1 MSWFDSFLNKVEFIR
16 PYYVAP
22 LFVTISMVLSS
33 VFAPITGDSLTHK
46 FTKPE
51 DKTYTGETMEI
62 DRDYVIVIS
71 EEASAAEKN
80 AAMKL
85 QQYLSEIS
93 GHELSIISDV
103 SEENP
108 K

>member
-1 MSWFDSFLNKVEFIR
+1 MRAKFKRRINMSWFDSFLNKVEFIR

-33 VFAPITGDSLTHK
+33 VFAPFTGDSLTHK

-62 DRDYVIVIS
+62 DRDYVIV
-71 EEASAAEKN
+71 
-80 AAMKL
+80 
-85 QQYLSEIS
+85 
-93 GHELSIISDV
+93 V
-103 SEENP
+103 SERRP
-108 K
+108 LRRKTPR